1 MEQVRRCLGEQ
12 ATSRGSHKAAW
23 VLARVR
29 QRSRRGRAHLTVFTP
44 EENPV
49 PPPSAS
55 PATYPD
61 VTKVLQ
67 NHPRPIPLKIQTQ
80 ETPFSSRIG
89 RKDVG
94 DLKADGTKWQPQEVG
109 SGSHFHSSPRM
120 ARRRPTLEGL
130 GSVSPKPDIV
140 SLWG

>member
-67 NHPRPIPLKIQTQ
+67 NHPRPSPLKIQTR
-80 ETPFSSRIG
+80 ETSLHESEGKTWVISKPTG
-89 RKDVG
+89 RSGNPRRWAAGLTFIQAHAWPDVG
-94 DLKADGTKWQPQEVG
+94 P
-109 SGSHFHSSPRM
+109 HSKGWAPCH
-120 ARRRPTLEGL
+120 L
-130 GSVSPKPDIV
+130 
-140 SLWG
+140 SLI